1 MDFGMDSSFGYLV
14 GILMSANA
22 IFNLLILFCHPEF
35 RNGHLSSTMDPTANY
50 TEGSEVSTSMDY
62 YAHAR
67 VTDVSCDDAN
77 RRLLSC
83 CRRTR
88 TS

>member
-35 RNGHLSSTMDPTANY
+35 RNGHLTSTMDPTANY
-50 TEGSEVSTSMDY
+50 TEGSEVS
-62 YAHAR
+62 
-67 VTDVSCDDAN
+67 
-77 RRLLSC
+77 L
-83 CRRTR
+83 
-88 TS
+88 